1 MTASFDNVGLKEEAI
16 NTDDA
21 DLDYFS
27 SYEKLESLR
36 ICLEDKFGT
45 DIFIKIYRALEQE
58 LQEKSLEGF
67 NILEVI
73 KTVGNIPNAH
83 LIADNLPLL
92 LTLIVMEE
100 RMSCV

>member
-1 MTASFDNVGLKEEAI
+1 VRDDDNDEFDYSITASFDGALLPKKEEI

-45 DIFIKIYRALEQE
+45 DNFIKIYRTIE
-58 LQEKSLEGF
+58 
-67 NILEVI
+67 
-73 KTVGNIPNAH
+73 
-83 LIADNLPLL
+83 
-92 LTLIVMEE
+92 
-100 RMSCV
+100 